1 MDYNEHEVLDSGQ
14 SVAEMTRTF
23 FANVY
28 KYMFLALSISG
39 VLAYVSAKSG
49 WYASIAFNAEG
60 GMAPMGW
67 VIMFAPLAVVMFL
80 QSRINKL
87 NFSSILGLYIL
98 YSVLIG
104 VSLSFVFLLF
114 SNASIVSTFFITAGT
129 FAAMAVLGYT
139 TKMDLSKM
147 GSLLWMVFIGMFIAS
162 IVNILLGSS
171 TLGWVISF
179 LGLFVFTG
187 LTAWEMQRLKIVA
200 MTPDMPEEV
209 RSKQEL
215 MGGLTLYI
223 LFINLFL
230 TILRFVER

>member
-1 MDYNEHEVLDSGQ
+1 MDYNDHEVLDSGQ

-49 WYASIAFNAEG
+49 WYLEIAFNSEG

-67 VIMFAPLAVVMFL
+67 IIMFAPLAVVLFL
-80 QSRINKL
+80 QSRINKMP
-87 NFSSILGLYIL
+87 FSSVLGLYIL

-104 VSLSFVFLLF
+104 VSLSFVFLIY

-129 FAAMAVLGYT
+129 FGAMAVIGYT

-147 GSLLWMVFIGMFIAS
+147 GSLLWMVFI
-162 IVNILLGSS
+162 
-171 TLGWVISF
+171 
-179 LGLFVFTG
+179 
-187 LTAWEMQRLKIVA
+187 
-200 MTPDMPEEV
+200 
-209 RSKQEL
+209 
-215 MGGLTLYI
+215 
-223 LFINLFL
+223 
-230 TILRFVER
+230 

>member
-1 MDYNEHEVLDSGQ
+1 MDYDNYDVLDGGK
-14 SVAEMTRTF
+14 SVAEQTRTF

-39 VLAYVSAKSG
+39 VLAYISARSG
-49 WYASIAFNAEG
+49 WYLEIAFNSQG

-67 VIMFAPLAVVMFL
+67 VIMFAPLAVVLFI
-80 QSRINKL
+80 QARINKMS
-87 NFSSILGLYIL
+87 FSGILGLYIL
-98 YSVLIG
+98 YAVLIG
-104 VSLSFVFLLF
+104 VSLSFVFLIY

-129 FAAMAVLGYT
+129 FAAMALIGYT
-139 TKMDLSKM
+139 TKVDLSKM

-162 IVNILLGSS
+162 IVNIWMGSS
-171 TLGWVISF
+171 TLGWIISF

-187 LTAWEMQRLKIVA
+187 LTAWEMQRLKAVA
-200 MTPDMPEEV
+200 MTPEITGEM

-230 TILRFVER
+230 TILRFVDR